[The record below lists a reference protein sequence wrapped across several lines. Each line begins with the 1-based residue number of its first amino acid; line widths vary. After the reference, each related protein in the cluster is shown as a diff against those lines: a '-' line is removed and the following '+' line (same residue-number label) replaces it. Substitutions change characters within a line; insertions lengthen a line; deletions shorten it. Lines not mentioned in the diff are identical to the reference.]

1 MTRLLDNWRS
11 APRGAVAQGYNH
23 AHLTESERLRAQT
36 RLRAMATNELIEF
49 FETNLAGIGTSVR
62 NFRTT
67 QDISHLM
74 EAALGVE
81 TQDVA
86 IRELIRRAPR

>member
-1 MTRLLDNWRS
+1 
-11 APRGAVAQGYNH
+11 
-23 AHLTESERLRAQT
+23 
-36 RLRAMATNELIEF
+36 MATNELIEF